1 MGNLFAAI
9 ACLVL
14 AFLGV
19 ALLVAVFLEPQHGDM
34 TAMLALSVGG
44 AMTTCGLG
52 GAYASIK
59 GDT

>member
-1 MGNLFAAI
+1 MT
-9 ACLVL
+9 
-14 AFLGV
+14 
-19 ALLVAVFLEPQHGDM
+19 AVFLEPQHGDM

-59 GDT
+59 GDDT